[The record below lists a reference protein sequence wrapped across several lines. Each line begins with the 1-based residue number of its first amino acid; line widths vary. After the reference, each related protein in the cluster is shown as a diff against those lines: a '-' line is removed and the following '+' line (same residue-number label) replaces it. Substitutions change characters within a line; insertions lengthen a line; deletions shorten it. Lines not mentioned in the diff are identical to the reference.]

1 MKRTFIKKPV
11 PASSMTDE
19 FLRYHGD
26 ADNYRNNE
34 AGFNKMYTILDK
46 YGSDD
51 EDVDVLFERATDEDK
66 KKMLDLIKPVKAAYL

>member
-11 PASSMTDE
+11 LASSMTDE
-19 FLRYHGD
+19 FLRYHED

-51 EDVDVLFERATDEDK
+51 EDVDVLFERATDADQIR
-66 KKMLDLIKPVKAAYL
+66 MINLIKLM

>member
-11 PASSMTDE
+11 LASSMTDE
-19 FLRYHGD
+19 FLRYHED

-46 YGSDD
+46 YGTED
-51 EDVDVLFERATDEDK
+51 EDVDELFERATEADQIR
-66 KKMLDLIKPVKAAYL
+66 MINLIKPM